1 MKRILFIVTGV
12 LYLFFMGCN
21 AGQGNKNKQES
32 HSTEQPHEHTEETHS
47 HDEDQHVHDQE
58 NTNQAHE
65 HQQEQEQEHE
75 QKHTHEHD
83 QDQTHEHGNN
93 NESHTH
99 THSDQEGDE
108 HSKNEEHNHGHEY
121 VVEKIQPGSFHEVL
135 RTSGEIMHLPKNKA
149 NLVAPV
155 SGIVEFADNSVL
167 SGKSVKKDE
176 ILLKISG
183 ESVAEDNLLVKYQK
197 SKNTFRQAKEDYER
211 AQKLK
216 KEQLIS
222 EKEYLQHKTHYL
234 NAKSDFET
242 MKTHVEKNSGVVK
255 SNIPGYLK
263 DVLVEEGDHVKAG
276 QKVAYVVNNNRLML
290 KAEVSQRYAS
300 RLDDFSSANFETP
313 DGKLYHTGE
322 LNGKLVST
330 GKSTTNESFYL
341 PVYFSIDNTSG
352 LVPGSFVHIF
362 LIGEKKHDVLAL
374 PKGAFIEEQGN
385 FFVYVEKD
393 NEFQKTAVTIGAE
406 DGKKILVK
414 SGIKAGD
421 RVVTHG
427 AFQVKMEQMASS
439 LPAHGHSH

>member
-1 MKRILFIVTGV
+1 MRSILFIVTGV
-12 LYLFFMGCN
+12 FYLFFMGCN
-21 AGQGNKNKQES
+21 TGQENKNKQDN
-32 HSTEQPHEHTEETHS
+32 HSNEQHHEQSEETQS
-47 HDEDQHVHDQE
+47 HDEEHVHDQQ
-58 NTNQAHE
+58 NTNHAHE
-65 HQQEQEQEHE
+65 PQQEQVHEHENE

-83 QDQTHEHGNN
+83 QDQTHEHSNN
-93 NESHTH
+93 SGSHDH
-99 THSDQEGDE
+99 LNKNSDDHDHAEKDE
-108 HSKNEEHNHGHEY
+108 HEY
-121 VVEKIQPGSFHEVL
+121 VVEKIHPDSFHEVL

-155 SGIVEFADNSVL
+155 SGIVKFADNSVL
-167 SGKSVKKDE
+167 PGKSVKKNK
-176 ILLKISG
+176 ILLRISG

-197 SKNTFRQAKEDYER
+197 SKNTFLQAKGDFER

-222 EKEYLQHKTHYL
+222 EKEYLQYKTAYL

-242 MKTHVEKNSGVVK
+242 MKTHVDKNSGVVK

-276 QKVAYVVNNNRLML
+276 QKLAYIVNNNRLML
-290 KAEVSQRYAS
+290 KAEVSQRYAA
-300 RLDDFSSANFETP
+300 RLDEFSSANFETP
-313 DGKLYHTGE
+313 DGKLYNTTE
-322 LNGKLVST
+322 LNGDLMST

-341 PVYFSIDNTSG
+341 PVYFSIDNTRG

-362 LIGEKKHDVLAL
+362 LIGEQKHDVLAL
-374 PKGAFIEEQGN
+374 PKDAFIEEQGN

-393 NEFQKTAVTIGAE
+393 NELQKTSVTIGAE

-427 AFQVKMEQMASS
+427 AFQVKMEQTASS

>member
-1 MKRILFIVTGV
+1 MRSILFIATGIF
-12 LYLFFMGCN
+12 YLFFMGCN
-21 AGQGNKNKQES
+21 TGQENKNEQTNHSNQQQNEHAGHNHTHSEES
-32 HSTEQPHEHTEETHS
+32 HS
-47 HDEDQHVHDQE
+47 HDENQDEHSHDQS
-58 NTNQAHE
+58 
-65 HQQEQEQEHE
+65 QEHE
-75 QKHTHEHD
+75 HEHEHNKEHS
-83 QDQTHEHGNN
+83 HEHGENT
-93 NESHTH
+93 ESHEEATTNH
-99 THSDQEGDE
+99 EE
-108 HSKNEEHNHGHEY
+108 HDHAKTEEHNHEHEY
-121 VVEKIQPGSFHEVL
+121 MVEKIQPGDFHEVL
-135 RTSGEIMHLPKNKA
+135 RTSGKIMHLPKNKA

-167 SGKSVKKDE
+167 PGKPIKKDE
-176 ILLKISG
+176 ILFRISG
-183 ESVAEDNLLVKYQK
+183 ESVAEDNLMVKYRK
-197 SKNTFRQAKEDYER
+197 SKNSFRQAKSDYER

-222 EKEYLQHKTHYL
+222 EKEYLQHKTDYL

-242 MKTHVEKNSGVVK
+242 IRTHVEKNSGVVK

-263 DVLVEEGDHVKAG
+263 NVLVEEGDHVKAG
-276 QKVAYVVNNNRLML
+276 QKLAYAVNNNRLLL
-290 KAEVSQRYAS
+290 KAEVSQRYAA
-300 RLDDFSSANFETP
+300 RLDEFSSANFETP
-313 DGKLYHTGE
+313 DGKLYNTGE

-341 PVYFSIDNTSG
+341 PVYFSIDNTGG

-374 PKGAFIEEQGN
+374 PKDAFIEEQGN

-414 SGIKAGD
+414 NGIKAGD

-427 AFQVKMEQMASS
+427 AFQVKMEQTASA